1 MTSPPGPPTL
11 MTATVSNHVH
21 SGNAAIRGE
30 LVQRPA
36 AHTSAALT
44 NPLINALM
52 GRGIEPI

>member
-11 MTATVSNHVH
+11 MIATVSNHVH
-21 SGNAAIRGE
+21 SGNAASRGD

-36 AHTSAALT
+36 AQTRAALT

-52 GRGIEPI
+52 GKGMAPI